1 MLNVPRDAVP
11 PVSVRA
17 RCTTSAASPAAASV
31 RSASGRSSRP
41 AAGWEVTTSDG
52 ERHTYDGVIVANGHL
67 WDPFV
72 PDDPGHFDG
81 RVLHSGRY
89 RNVRDLDGDRVLV
102 VGAGNSGC
110 DLAVDAAQ
118 AGHETDVSVRNGL
131 VFQPKTL
138 FGRPRSELPLLG
150 RLPIRLQERI
160 SRGLI
165 DDGWHATMAVNAT
178 GVFYGMR
185 AAIPALRRNGGGSII
200 NIASIYGPVGAPG
213 YVAYT
218 ASKGAV
224 IAMTKV
230 AALEHAQDRIRVNAI
245 CPGPVRTP
253 MSEQEGDAS
262 VDITPLRRR
271 AEPEEISSAVAF
283 LASDDAIYITG
294 AELAVDGGYLA
305 R

>member
-1 MLNVPRDAVP
+1 MTARLAGRTALITGGARGQGAAHGRRLAEEGAAVILGDILDDAGEAHAREL
-11 PVSVRA
+11 RA
-17 RCTTSAASPAAASV
+17 AGHDVHYLRLDVTAPADWDAAVAAAES
-31 RSASGRSSRP
+31 RTGR
-41 AAGWEVTTSDG
+41 
-52 ERHTYDGVIVANGHL
+52 
-67 WDPFV
+67 
-72 PDDPGHFDG
+72 
-81 RVLHSGRY
+81 
-89 RNVRDLDGDRVLV
+89 LDVLV
-102 VGAGNSGC
+102 NNAGVVRV
-110 DLAVDAAQ
+110 APVVD
-118 AGHETDVSVRNGL
+118 ES
-131 VFQPKTL
+131 
-138 FGRPRSELPLLG
+138 
-150 RLPIRLQERI
+150 
-160 SRGLI
+160 
-165 DDGWHATMAVNAT
+165 DDGWGTTLAVNAT

-185 AAIPALRRNGGGSII
+185 AAIPALRRAGGGSIV

-262 VDITPLRRR
+262 VDVTPVRRR
-271 AEPEEISSAVAF
+271 AEPEEISAAVAF
-283 LASDDAIYITG
+283 LASDDAVYVTG

>member
-1 MLNVPRDAVP
+1 MTARLEGKTALITGGARGQGAAHGRRLADEGANVILGDILEDAGQAH
-11 PVSVRA
+11 A
-17 RCTTSAASPAAASV
+17 REL
-31 RSASGRSSRP
+31 R
-41 AAGWEVTTSDG
+41 AAGHDVHFVRLDVTT
-52 ERHTYDGVIVANGHL
+52 
-67 WDPFV
+67 
-72 PDDPGHFDG
+72 PGDW
-81 RVLHSGRY
+81 
-89 RNVRDLDGDRVLV
+89 N
-102 VGAGNSGC
+102 A
-110 DLAVDAAQ
+110 AVDAAEARFGQ
-118 AGHETDVSVRNGL
+118 LDILVNNAGVVR
-131 VFQPKTL
+131 VAPMVDE
-138 FGRPRSELPLLG
+138 S
-150 RLPIRLQERI
+150 
-160 SRGLI
+160 
-165 DDGWHATMAVNAT
+165 DDGWHTTMAVNAT

-230 AALEHAQDRIRVNAI
+230 AALELAQDRIRVNAI

-253 MSEQEGDAS
+253 MSEQEGDDS

-283 LASDDAIYITG
+283 LASDDASYITG

>member
-1 MLNVPRDAVP
+1 VLLGDILEDAGE
-11 PVSVRA
+11 SHA
-17 RCTTSAASPAAASV
+17 REL
-31 RSASGRSSRP
+31 R
-41 AAGWEVTTSDG
+41 AAGHDVHFKRLDVTTPEDWNAAVDTA
-52 ERHTYDGVIVANGHL
+52 EVR
-67 WDPFV
+67 F
-72 PDDPGHFDG
+72 G
-81 RVLHSGRY
+81 R
-89 RNVRDLDGDRVLV
+89 LDVLV
-102 VGAGNSGC
+102 NNAGVVRV
-110 DLAVDAAQ
+110 APIVD
-118 AGHETDVSVRNGL
+118 ES
-131 VFQPKTL
+131 
-138 FGRPRSELPLLG
+138 
-150 RLPIRLQERI
+150 
-160 SRGLI
+160 

-185 AAIPALRRNGGGSII
+185 AAIPALRRNGSGSII

-230 AALEHAQDRIRVNAI
+230 AALEHAQDLIRVNAI

-253 MSEQEGDAS
+253 MSEQEGNAS
-262 VDITPLRRR
+262 VEITPLRRR

-283 LASDDAIYITG
+283 LASDDATFITG

>member
-1 MLNVPRDAVP
+1 MTARLQGKAALVTGGARGQGAAHGRRLAEEGAAVILGDILEEAGEAHADQL
-11 PVSVRA
+11 R
-17 RCTTSAASPAAASV
+17 
-31 RSASGRSSRP
+31 
-41 AAGWEVTTSDG
+41 AAGHNVHFRRLDVTDAEDWKAAVEAAES
-52 ERHTYDGVIVANGHL
+52 R
-67 WDPFV
+67 F
-72 PDDPGHFDG
+72 G
-81 RVLHSGRY
+81 R
-89 RNVRDLDGDRVLV
+89 LDVLV
-102 VGAGNSGC
+102 NNAGVVRV
-110 DLAVDAAQ
+110 APIVD
-118 AGHETDVSVRNGL
+118 ES
-131 VFQPKTL
+131 
-138 FGRPRSELPLLG
+138 
-150 RLPIRLQERI
+150 
-160 SRGLI
+160 

-230 AALEHAQDRIRVNAI
+230 AALEHAQHRIRVNAI

-271 AEPEEISSAVAF
+271 AEPDEISSAVAF
-283 LASDDAIYITG
+283 LASDDAAYITG

>member
-1 MLNVPRDAVP
+1 MTARLEGKTALITGGARGQGAAHGRRLAEEGAAVILGDILEDAGQAHACEL
-11 PVSVRA
+11 R
-17 RCTTSAASPAAASV
+17 
-31 RSASGRSSRP
+31 
-41 AAGWEVTTSDG
+41 AAGHDIHFQRLDVTAPEDWNAAVEAAESRFGQLDLLVNNA
-52 ERHTYDGVIVANGHL
+52 GVVRVAAIV
-67 WDPFV
+67 DE
-72 PDDPGHFDG
+72 
-81 RVLHSGRY
+81 S
-89 RNVRDLDGDRVLV
+89 
-102 VGAGNSGC
+102 
-110 DLAVDAAQ
+110 
-118 AGHETDVSVRNGL
+118 
-131 VFQPKTL
+131 
-138 FGRPRSELPLLG
+138 
-150 RLPIRLQERI
+150 
-160 SRGLI
+160 

-200 NIASIYGPVGAPG
+200 NIASIYGPVGAAG

-230 AALEHAQDRIRVNAI
+230 AALEYAQDHIRVNAI

-253 MSEQEGDAS
+253 MSEHEGTAS

>member
-1 MLNVPRDAVP
+1 MTARLEGKTALITGGARGQGAAHGRRLAEEGAAVILGDILEDAGKAH
-11 PVSVRA
+11 A
-17 RCTTSAASPAAASV
+17 REL
-31 RSASGRSSRP
+31 R
-41 AAGWEVTTSDG
+41 AAGHDVHFQRLDVTAPEDWNAAVSRIGQLDILVNNA
-52 ERHTYDGVIVANGHL
+52 GVVRVA
-67 WDPFV
+67 
-72 PDDPGHFDG
+72 
-81 RVLHSGRY
+81 
-89 RNVRDLDGDRVLV
+89 
-102 VGAGNSGC
+102 
-110 DLAVDAAQ
+110 
-118 AGHETDVSVRNGL
+118 
-131 VFQPKTL
+131 
-138 FGRPRSELPLLG
+138 
-150 RLPIRLQERI
+150 PIADE
-160 SRGLI
+160 S
-165 DDGWHATMAVNAT
+165 DDGWHTTMAVNAT

-253 MSEQEGDAS
+253 MSEHEGDAS
-262 VDITPLRRR
+262 VDVTPLRRR
-271 AEPEEISSAVAF
+271 AEPEEISAAVAF

>member
-1 MLNVPRDAVP
+1 MTALKGKTALITGGARGQGAAHGRRLAEEGANVILGDILEDAGQAHAREL
-11 PVSVRA
+11 RA
-17 RCTTSAASPAAASV
+17 ADHDV
-31 RSASGRSSRP
+31 QF
-41 AAGWEVTTSDG
+41 
-52 ERHTYDGVIVANGHL
+52 L
-67 WDPFV
+67 
-72 PDDPGHFDG
+72 
-81 RVLHSGRY
+81 L
-89 RNVRDLDGDRVLV
+89 LDFTNPKDWK
-102 VGAGNSGC
+102 A
-110 DLAVDAAQ
+110 AVDTAETRFGQ
-118 AGHETDVSVRNGL
+118 LDILVNNAGVVR
-131 VFQPKTL
+131 VA
-138 FGRPRSELPLLG
+138 
-150 RLPIRLQERI
+150 PIVDE
-160 SRGLI
+160 S
-165 DDGWHATMAVNAT
+165 DDGWHTTMAVNAT

-253 MSEQEGDAS
+253 MSEQEGDDS